1 MTNEQFENGQDAATA
16 SSRTAPDLAIAREAG
31 EVIAH
36 MLGDGRSVIDPTA
49 TIWTAEAAEELRA
62 RIEDNLIVGSDQRQ
76 WEKLDQQ
83 LQGAPHDVVLLA
95 AEIVFLREHGLRS
108 ALPET
113 RRVHIDRV
121 LSHLDSP
128 VTVPAHVSKWLDRPT
143 GTAGFEPGPWYNS
156 AMWRHV
162 IWTAS
167 FVRYWHGLP
176 EGEREASRTDPWKLQ
191 HAMLSSGNDRSDI
204 RNALQF
210 LARPDVFEPISS
222 AGMKQ
227 RIRDGLADRIGGAT
241 GSDPVSIDRDLLAIR
256 TALARSVEEPFHF
269 WTPGVEELW
278 NPSAGDPH
286 PATTDVAKLAE
297 PRPRHYWLYSP
308 GAQASEWEEF
318 STSDIM
324 AIGWDDLNNLA
335 SYPSREAI
343 RQALDVEES
352 GGSMRNAVLAV
363 WQFQNEIA
371 VGDIVFAKRGR
382 REIVGRGEVTS
393 GGRFEP
399 DRASFRHVRSV
410 KWTHTGS
417 WEHPG
422 DAATKTLTDIT
433 SYRDYVEKLEALVT
447 GDIEPGPPVP
457 ATPLPSYDRAAFLS
471 DVYLSE
477 TGYERLRSLLL
488 RKKNVILAGPPGVGK
503 TFAAKRLA
511 YSILGVKDPSRIQ
524 TVQFHQSY
532 SYEDFMMGYRPT
544 ETGGFTL
551 AEGAF
556 YRFCEDARADDD
568 DRPYFF
574 IVDEI
579 NRGNISK
586 IFGELLML
594 IEADKRGQELRL
606 VYKNET
612 FSVPANVHIIGM
624 MNTAD
629 RSLAVLDYALRR
641 RFGFFE
647 MSPGFG
653 SDGFT
658 RWQHEAGSPTLDR
671 LITAVVDL
679 NRAISDDPAL
689 GQGFAIG
696 HSYLTRPTGSDAD
709 DPWLYSVVEDELIPL
724 LDEYW
729 FDEPTKAGEWADRLR
744 SAVA

>member
-1 MTNEQFENGQDAATA
+1 MANEQFDNDHDVATA
-16 SSRTAPDLAIAREAG
+16 SSRPAPDLAMAREAG
-31 EVIAH
+31 EVITH

-49 TIWTAEAAEELRA
+49 TIWTAEAAEELRS
-62 RIEDNLIVGSDQRQ
+62 RIGDNLIVGSGQGQ
-76 WEKLDQQ
+76 WDKLDQQ
-83 LQGAPHDVVLLA
+83 LQGAPRDVVLLA
-95 AEIVFLREHGLRS
+95 AEIVFLREHPLRS
-108 ALPET
+108 VLPET
-113 RRVHIDRV
+113 RRAHVDRV

-128 VTVPAHVSKWLDRPT
+128 VTVPAHMSTWLARPT
-143 GTAGFEPGPWYNS
+143 GIAGFEPGSWYNG

-162 IWTAS
+162 TWTAS
-167 FVRYWHGLP
+167 FVRYWQGLL
-176 EGEREASRTDPWKLQ
+176 EGEREVARADPWKLQ
-191 HAMLSSGNDRSDI
+191 QVMLSSSNDRSDI

-210 LARPDVFEPISS
+210 LARPDIFEPIAS

-227 RIRDGLADRIGGAT
+227 KIRDGLADRIGGAT
-241 GSDPVSIDRDLLAIR
+241 GSDPASIDRDLLAIR
-256 TALARSVEEPFHF
+256 TALARSVEGPFHF

-278 NPSAGDPH
+278 DSPAGE
-286 PATTDVAKLAE
+286 PALAATDVATLAE

-324 AIGWDDLNNLA
+324 AIGWDELDNLA

-371 VGDIVFAKRGR
+371 VGDIVYAKRGR

-393 GGRFEP
+393 DARFEP

-422 DAATKTLTDIT
+422 DAVTKTLTDIT
-433 SYRDYVEKLEALVT
+433 PYRDYVEKLEALVT
-447 GDIEPGPPVP
+447 GDVEPGPPVP
-457 ATPLPSYDRAAFLS
+457 ATPLPYYDKAAFLS
-471 DVYLSE
+471 EVYLSE
-477 TGYERLRSLLL
+477 TGYDRLRSLLL

-511 YSILGVKDPSRIQ
+511 YSILGVKDPSRVQ

-556 YRFCEDARADDD
+556 YRFCEEARADDD

-574 IVDEI
+574 IIDEI

-594 IEADKRGQELRL
+594 IEADKRGQDLRL

-647 MSPGFG
+647 MPPGFD
-653 SDGFT
+653 SAGFS
-658 RWQHEAGSPTLDR
+658 RWQQEAGSPTLDR
-671 LITAVVDL
+671 LITVVVDL
-679 NRAISDDPAL
+679 NRTITDDPAL

-696 HSYLTRPTGSDAD
+696 HSYLTRPAGSDAD
-709 DPWLYSVVEDELIPL
+709 DAWLYSVVEDELIPL

-729 FDEPTKAGEWADRLR
+729 FDEPIKAKEWAGRLR

>member
-1 MTNEQFENGQDAATA
+1 MTNEQSENDQIAAVA
-16 SSRTAPDLAIAREAG
+16 SSRTAPDMAIAHDAG
-31 EVIAH
+31 EVITH
-36 MLGDGRSVIDPTA
+36 MFGDGRSVIDPSTR
-49 TIWTAEAAEELRA
+49 IWTAEASEELRA
-62 RIEDNLIVGSDQRQ
+62 RIADNLIVGSNQRQ
-76 WEKLDQQ
+76 WDKLDQQ
-83 LQGAPHDVVLLA
+83 LHGAPREVVLLA
-95 AEIVFLREHGLRS
+95 AEIVFLREHPLRS

-113 RRVHIDRV
+113 RRAHVERV

-128 VTVPAHVSKWLDRPT
+128 VTVPANVSKWLDRPT
-143 GTAGFEPGPWYNS
+143 GVAGFEPGPWYNS
-156 AMWRHV
+156 AMWRHI
-162 IWTAS
+162 IWVAS
-167 FVRYWHGLP
+167 FVRHWNGLP
-176 EGEREASRTDPWKLQ
+176 EDERKVARTDPWKLQ
-191 HAMLSSGNDRSDI
+191 QAMLSSGNDRSDI

-227 RIRDGLADRIGGAT
+227 RIRDRLADQIGGVT
-241 GSDPVSIDRDLLAIR
+241 GSDPASIDRDLLAIR
-256 TALARSVEEPFHF
+256 TALARSVKGQFHY
-269 WTPGVEELW
+269 WTPGVAELW
-278 NPSAGDPH
+278 GSSAGETA
-286 PATTDVAKLAE
+286 PAATEVAALAE

-308 GAQASEWEEF
+308 GAQASEWPEF
-318 STSDIM
+318 SANDIM
-324 AIGWDDLNNLA
+324 AIGWDELDNLA
-335 SYPSREAI
+335 SYPNREAI
-343 RQALDVEES
+343 RQALDVEAS
-352 GGSMRNAVLAV
+352 GGTMKNDVLAV

-371 VGDIVFAKRGR
+371 VGDIVYAKRGR

-433 SYRDYVEKLEALVT
+433 TYRDYVEKLEALVT
-447 GDIEPGPPVP
+447 GEVEPGPPPP
-457 ATPLPSYDRAAFLS
+457 ATPLPSYDRTAFLN
-471 DVYLSE
+471 DVYLSPS
-477 TGYERLRSLLL
+477 GYDRLRSLLL

-544 ETGGFTL
+544 AEGGFML

-556 YRFCEDARADDD
+556 YRFCEQARADDD

-658 RWQHEAGSPTLDR
+658 RWQQQAGSPTLDR
-671 LITAVVDL
+671 LITAVIDL
-679 NRAISDDPAL
+679 NRAITDDPAL

-696 HSYLTRPTGSDAD
+696 HSYLTLPADNDAD
-709 DPWLYSVVEDELIPL
+709 DAWLYSVVEDELIPL

-729 FDEPTKAGEWADRLR
+729 FDEPTKAEEWAGKLR